1 VTDPTHRRITMPLV
15 LKNVLYTLVIPATAA
30 VYLPLLIAQDVRF
43 PDWGVAQF
51 AALVPLALGAAVY
64 FRCLW
69 EFGSAGRGTPAPI
82 DPPQRLVVTGL
93 YRYVRNPMYLGVLL
107 IVAGWAL
114 FFQYSELVKYWL
126 ITALVLHGLV
136 RIGEEPLLRRKFGD
150 AYAVYCCYVNRW
162 IPRLTPARNLI
173 SP

>member
-1 VTDPTHRRITMPLV
+1 VTDTTHRRITMPLL
-15 LKNVLYTLVIPATAA
+15 LKNVLYTLIIPATAA

-51 AALVPLALGAAVY
+51 AALVPLALGAAGY

-69 EFGSAGRGTPAPI
+69 EFGKAGRGTPAPI

-136 RIGEEPLLRRKFGD
+136 RIAEEPLLRRKFGD
-150 AYAVYCCYVNRW
+150 AYLEYCRSVNRW
-162 IPRLTPARNLI
+162 VPRLTPVRDLI
-173 SP
+173 AP

>member
-1 VTDPTHRRITMPLV
+1 VTDTHRRITMPLL
-15 LKNVLYTLVIPATAA
+15 LKNALYTLIIPATAA

-43 PDWGVAQF
+43 PDWGVAQL

-69 EFGSAGRGTPAPI
+69 EFGNAGRGTPAPI
-82 DPPQRLVVTGL
+82 DPPQHLVVTGL

-136 RIGEEPLLRRKFGD
+136 RIAEEPLLRRKFGD
-150 AYAVYCCYVNRW
+150 AYLEYCRSVNRW
-162 IPRLTPARNLI
+162 VPRLTPVRDLI
-173 SP
+173 AP